1 MISTV
6 ITPWE
11 DKFYRMVSECDS
23 HLRITS
29 PYIKSNVVTRL
40 YDHIKD
46 NVQFDVVTSCK
57 LMNFYRR
64 ASDIEALS
72 YIMNK
77 GGSLLNFQNLHSK
90 IYIFDDKKAII
101 TSSNLTKGGLSTN
114 YEYGIEISEPDLI
127 NSITKDFDSL
137 KNDERTGTVEL
148 TELNKIKEIIDALPK
163 ESKIIIPKVKFD
175 EDEKDVEVFTGDIK
189 IIESKLNGWVKDVFA
204 CLLEIHSEEFTLSE
218 IYGFEKK
225 LSELHPDNRFV
236 TDKIRQQLQKLRD
249 VGLIQFLGSGKYK
262 KLWI

>member
-11 DKFYRMVSECDS
+11 DKFYRMVSECDN

-29 PYIKSNVVTRL
+29 PFIKSNIVTKL

-46 NVQFDVVTSCK
+46 NVQLDVVTSCK

-77 GGSLLNFQNLHSK
+77 GGSVLNLQKLHSK
-90 IYIFDDKKAII
+90 IYIFDDNKAII

-114 YEYGIEISEPDLI
+114 YEYGIEISEPNLI
-127 NSITKDFDSL
+127 KSITQDFDAL
-137 KNDERTGTVEL
+137 KNDEKTGIVEL
-148 TELNKIKEIIDALPK
+148 SELNKIKEIINALPK
-163 ESKIIIPKVKFD
+163 ESKIIIPKIKD
-175 EDEKDVEVFTGDIK
+175 NEDEKDVEIFTGDIK
-189 IIESKLNGWVKDVFA
+189 IVESKLTGWAKDVFS
-204 CLLEIHSEEFTLSE
+204 CILEIPNEEFTLND
-218 IYGFEKK
+218 IYSFENK
-225 LSELHPDNRFV
+225 LSELHPDNKFV

-249 VGLIQFLGSGKYK
+249 IGLIKFLGSGKYK